1 MSLNNFNLILR
12 QYHYYLYKF
21 ATQLLK
27 HLKMKKHIATI
38 FTLAALSLATVSC
51 KDKAKEA
58 NTTEAKEVI
67 PEVVA
72 SQNYI
77 ADAAA
82 STVEWKGFKPTGSH
96 NGIISIKNGTLSTNG
111 DLIEGGSF
119 LIDMNSIVVTDIP
132 AEDEG
137 NGKLL
142 GHLKSPDFFDVEA
155 HGNAAFEITGSS
167 IVEGKTMLSGN
178 LAIKGIEQNI
188 TFPVTVTTDEAGL
201 TLTSETFTIDRTK
214 WDIKYKSKSIFGDL
228 GDKFINDDIELK
240 FVVKANKS

>member
-1 MSLNNFNLILR
+1 
-12 QYHYYLYKF
+12 
-21 ATQLLK
+21 
-27 HLKMKKHIATI
+27 MKKHIASI

-51 KDKAKEA
+51 KDKTKEA
-58 NTTEAKEVI
+58 NTTEAKAVTTE
-67 PEVVA
+67 VA

-82 STVEWKGFKPTGSH
+82 STVAWKGFKPTGSH
-96 NGIISIKNGTLSTNG
+96 NGTISIKKGVLATNG

-155 HGNAAFEITGSS
+155 HENATFEITGSS

-178 LAIKGIEQNI
+178 LSIKGIAQNI
-188 TFPVTVTTDEAGL
+188 TFPVTVTTDETGL

-214 WDIKYKSKSIFGDL
+214 WDIKYKSKSVFGDL
-228 GDKFINDDIELK
+228 GDKFINDDIELT